1 MQDHPTNRGNLMLR
15 ALAVCGVLLVLGVAG
30 RLLPHVENFTP
41 VAAIALFAGFLF
53 RRRLVAAAIPLAIM
67 FVSDAF
73 LGPTTLGLKMT
84 VYVAIL
90 FPLAFAPLLRK
101 RLSPVRIGGSALIAA
116 LLFYVVTNFAVW
128 LGTAFYPQTLGGL
141 LACYGAGL
149 PFLAKKLLGDLLW
162 SGAIFG
168 TYAVIRQLQPREVG
182 LVKATVSVGSEGS

>member
-15 ALAVCGVLLVLGVAG
+15 AVAVCGVLLVLGVAG

-73 LGPTTLGLKMT
+73 LGATPLGVKITIYGAL
-84 VYVAIL
+84 L
-90 FPLAFAPLLRK
+90 FPLVFAPFLRK
-101 RLSPVRIGGSALIAA
+101 RLSPVRIGSSALVAGIFFYIA
-116 LLFYVVTNFAVW
+116 TNFAVW
-128 LGTAFYPQTLGGL
+128 LVYYPQTLDGFL
-141 LACYGAGL
+141 TCYGLAL
-149 PFLAKKLLGDLLW
+149 PFLAKKLIGDLLW

-168 TYAVIRQLQPREVG
+168 SYAVIMQLQSRKVG
-182 LVKATVSVGSEGS
+182 LVKATVSVRSYGS

>member
-1 MQDHPTNRGNLMLR
+1 MQDQSSNRGKLMLR
-15 ALAVCGVLLVLGVAG
+15 AVAVCGVLLVLGVAG

-73 LGPTTLGLKMT
+73 LGATPLGVKIT

-90 FPLAFAPLLRK
+90 FPLVFAPLLRK
-101 RLSPVRIGGSALIAA
+101 RLSPVRVGSSALIAA
-116 LLFYVVTNFAVW
+116 ILFYVVTNFAVW
-128 LGTAFYPQTLGGL
+128 LVYFPQTLGGL

-149 PFLAKKLLGDLLW
+149 PFLAQKLLGDLLW

-168 TYAVIRQLQPREVG
+168 TYAVIMQLQSRKVE
-182 LVKATVSVGSEGS
+182 LVEATVSVRS

>member
-15 ALAVCGVLLVLGVAG
+15 TLAVCGVLLVLGVAG
-30 RLLPHVENFTP
+30 RVLPHVENFTP

-53 RRRLVAAAIPLAIM
+53 RRRLVAAAVPLAIM
-67 FVSDAF
+67 AVSDAF
-73 LGPTTLGLKMT
+73 LGPTPLGLKIT
-84 VYVAIL
+84 VYGAFL
-90 FPLAFAPLLRK
+90 FPLVFAPLLRK

-116 LLFYVVTNFAVW
+116 LFFYVATNFAVW

-168 TYAVIRQLQPREVG
+168 TYAVIRQLQLRNVL
-182 LVKATVSVGSEGS
+182 LVNASIRAGS

>member
-15 ALAVCGVLLVLGVAG
+15 ALVVCGVLLVLGVAG

-53 RRRLVAAAIPLAIM
+53 RRRLVAAAIPLVIM

-73 LGPTTLGLKMT
+73 LGATPLGVKIT

-90 FPLAFAPLLRK
+90 FPLLFAPLLRK

-116 LLFYVVTNFAVW
+116 IFFYVVTNFAVW
-128 LGTAFYPQTLGGL
+128 LGAAFYPQTLGGL
-141 LACYGAGL
+141 LECYGAGL

-168 TYAVIRQLQPREVG
+168 SYAVIKQLQSRKVG
-182 LVKATVSVGSEGS
+182 LVKATVSVRS

>member
-1 MQDHPTNRGNLMLR
+1 MQDHPTSRGNLMLR

-73 LGPTTLGLKMT
+73 LGATPLGVKIT
-84 VYVAIL
+84 VYLAIL
-90 FPLAFAPLLRK
+90 FPLVFAPFLRK

-116 LLFYVVTNFAVW
+116 LFFYVVTTFAVW
-128 LGTAFYPQTLGGL
+128 LAFYPQTLGGFL
-141 LACYGAGL
+141 ECYGLGL

-168 TYAVIRQLQPREVG
+168 SYAVIRQLQLRNVP
-182 LVKATVSVGSEGS
+182 LVNASIRAGS

>member
-1 MQDHPTNRGNLMLR
+1 MQDHPTNRGNLILR
-15 ALAVCGVLLVLGVAG
+15 ALVVCGVLLVLGVAG

-53 RRRLVAAAIPLAIM
+53 RRRLLAAAIPLAIM

-73 LGPTTLGLKMT
+73 LPAAALGLKIT

-90 FPLAFAPLLRK
+90 FPLLFAPLLRK

-116 LLFYVVTNFAVW
+116 IFFYVVTNFAVW
-128 LGTAFYPQTLGGL
+128 PGSAFYPQTLGGL

-149 PFLAKKLLGDLLW
+149 PFLAMKLLGDLLW

-168 TYAVIRQLQPREVG
+168 TYAVLKQVQLRNVP
-182 LVKATVSVGSEGS
+182 LVNASIHAGS

>member
-1 MQDHPTNRGNLMLR
+1 MQDHSTNRGSLMLR

-30 RLLPHVENFTP
+30 RLLPHLNNFTP

-53 RRRLVAAAIPLAIM
+53 RRRLVAAEIPLVIM

-73 LGPTTLGLKMT
+73 LGSTPLGVNIT
-84 VYVAIL
+84 VYVAFL
-90 FPLAFAPLLRK
+90 FPLLFAPLLRK

-116 LLFYVVTNFAVW
+116 LFFYVATNFAVW
-128 LGTAFYPQTLGGL
+128 LAFYPQSLGGL
-141 LACYGAGL
+141 LECYGVGL

-168 TYAVIRQLQPREVG
+168 SYAVIRQLQLRNVPLLNASIR
-182 LVKATVSVGSEGS
+182 AGS

>member
-1 MQDHPTNRGNLMLR
+1 MQDHPTNRWNLMLR
-15 ALAVCGVLLVLGVAG
+15 TLAVCGVLLVLGVAG

-73 LGPTTLGLKMT
+73 LGATPLGVKITIYGAL
-84 VYVAIL
+84 L
-90 FPLAFAPLLRK
+90 FPLVFAPFLRK

-116 LLFYVVTNFAVW
+116 LFFYVATNFAVW
-128 LGTAFYPQTLGGL
+128 LAFYPQSLGGL
-141 LACYGAGL
+141 LECYGVGL

-168 TYAVIRQLQPREVG
+168 TYAVIRQLQLRNVPMVNAPIR
-182 LVKATVSVGSEGS
+182 AGS